1 MNLDLIFNCEQE
13 GFSAEDVE
21 YVRAVI
27 LEELPDNLKHQAE
40 GTSGLLKILYIRLR
54 VALFF

>member
-1 MNLDLIFNCEQE
+1 VDLIFNCEQE

-40 GTSGLLKILYIRLR
+40 GTSG
-54 VALFF
+54 FP